1 MNEKNTQNDVVPVKD
16 TRQYKHTPK
25 GSKRLTSKIFALLA
39 CALLLV
45 NIAIPCFADSS
56 LSSTATNQYENMSPR
71 LPVDRFYFP
80 NTAYGTRVQFG
91 SPFALYERSSGATA
105 KDSVRF
111 PMHLASDGISPSG
124 IYNTL
129 DFQHY
134 YSAERVVYTN
144 FSYEALD
151 WWSLCSMSTNSAG
164 YYFTEFEIYYQTTTL
179 DSRELPVI
187 VIGLDSH
194 VNPDNLRLH
203 VEGEYDVTT
212 TDFKDSVSVSKS
224 FESVGSSPGD
234 NPIFACPVYDVFA
247 EDYLSLAQYYT
258 ISNLHL
264 RFTFVTPHDGNT
276 VSPSTDDGYFEY
288 RQHFDTLRDYREVQ
302 THAPNKL
309 PENIDTTGLFDWL
322 ANGLSGILS
331 TPLIPIGAYSI
342 SIGSILS
349 VFLGIL
355 LVVAFLKIFA
365 GG

>member
-1 MNEKNTQNDVVPVKD
+1 MNEKNTQIDEKPTK
-16 TRQYKHTPK
+16 RQYKHTPK
-25 GSKRLTSKIFALLA
+25 GEKRLTSRIFALVA
-39 CALLLV
+39 CLLLLV
-45 NIAIPCFADSS
+45 NFALPVFADSS
-56 LSSTATNQYENMSPR
+56 LSSTSTNQLENMSPR

-91 SPFALYERSSGATA
+91 SPFVLYERSSGSTA

-111 PMHLASDGISPSG
+111 PMQLASDDISPSG

-134 YSAERVVYTN
+134 YNAERSVYTN
-144 FSYEALD
+144 FSYEAFD
-151 WWSLCSMSTNSAG
+151 WWSLCSNSTTSAG
-164 YYFTEFEIYYQTTTL
+164 YYFTEMEIYYQTATL
-179 DSRELPVI
+179 DSRDLPII

-194 VNPDNLRLH
+194 INPANLRLH
-203 VEGEYDVTT
+203 VEADYDVTT
-212 TDFKDSVSVSKS
+212 TDFKDSVSVTKN
-224 FESVGSSPGD
+224 FEVVGYSGAD
-234 NPIFACPVYDVFA
+234 NPLFACHIYDVFA
-247 EDYLSLAQYYT
+247 EDYLALAQYYT
-258 ISNLHL
+258 ISNLHVRL
-264 RFTFVTPHDGNT
+264 TFVTSTDGNT

-288 RQHFDTLRDYREVQ
+288 RQTFDTLRDYREIQ

-309 PENIDTTGLFDWL
+309 PETIDTTGLFDWI
-322 ANGLSGILS
+322 ANGLRGVLS